1 MFTLLDTFGAVVIG
15 LVISFLV
22 TYAVYNDSDRFFT
35 KSKLAATKNFWIMV
49 VQALIMFGLFLYF
62 WIRKCV
68 RNDDEEE
75 YPETESEFF
84 TDDNKPRE
92 SVMSRI
98 V

>member
-1 MFTLLDTFGAVVIG
+1 
-15 LVISFLV
+15 
-22 TYAVYNDSDRFFT
+22 
-35 KSKLAATKNFWIMV
+35 MV

-98 V
+98 IQA